1 MASSRPS
8 RYAASPQFRDGRFR
22 NAVPLPTTVLSLREQ
37 IGLMWRFFFD
47 KPSTTVPST
56 PLPVQPLTR
65 AQLLAAPDR
74 SLYRLGHSTVLMK
87 LAGGLWLTDP
97 VFSSAPRRCP
107 LPGQSAFMR
116 RRSRWT
122 RCRRWPG

>member
-65 AQLLAAPDR
+65 ARCWPRPTAACIAWAIP
-74 SLYRLGHSTVLMK
+74 
-87 LAGGLWLTDP
+87 P
-97 VFSSAPRRCP
+97 C
-107 LPGQSAFMR
+107 
-116 RRSRWT
+116 
-122 RCRRWPG
+122 